1 MGSVPGT
8 VAAVAVPLPSTLTKD
23 ALDDDT
29 DPGLVVVSSVKNR
42 SLIFWPTLF
51 TWAAVKRLVRSMV
64 TVPAPVVMVA
74 DAATA
79 SPEDDVAPSAV
90 DSLIV
95 SANVFTEK
103 QKIPTNRS
111 IASFLLI

>member
-1 MGSVPGT
+1 MIVCSGVNEPPSPFRWYVPPELARSHPIWSGPGT
-8 VAAVAVPLPSTLTKD
+8 VAAVAFPLPSTSTKD

-79 SPEDDVAPSAV
+79 SPED
-90 DSLIV
+90 
-95 SANVFTEK
+95 
-103 QKIPTNRS
+103 
-111 IASFLLI
+111 